1 MCCQAGA
8 APGTIATRAEGPHAA
23 VACCPGVPGLAM
35 QQAHCGRESNV
46 TKHPPRRLISRVFCV
61 LTQLADPGLPCSLQ
75 VPGPR
80 DRAYRQRMRPRSLTP
95 SDPSGRWRQHSGV
108 VAPVYHGNSVR
119 HVGTNPAP
127 CMAGTST
134 GISAWQQRPPLL
146 FNHMCIQ

>member
-1 MCCQAGA
+1 MLSGRRRTRHYRNAGGRPSCGSCMLPGGAGPGNA
-8 APGTIATRAEGPHAA
+8 ASTLRERKQCHQTSTTKVDQPGFLRA
-23 VACCPGVPGLAM
+23 
-35 QQAHCGRESNV
+35 
-46 TKHPPRRLISRVFCV
+46 
-61 LTQLADPGLPCSLQ
+61 TQLADPGLPCSLQ